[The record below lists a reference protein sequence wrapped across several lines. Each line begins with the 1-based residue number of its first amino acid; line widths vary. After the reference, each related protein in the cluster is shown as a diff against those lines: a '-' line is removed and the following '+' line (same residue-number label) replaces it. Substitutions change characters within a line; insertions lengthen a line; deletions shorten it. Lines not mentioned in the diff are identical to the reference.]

1 MRITIFG
8 LGLIGGSLGLA
19 LKRAKLPD
27 LEVIGYQRRPES
39 AREALRLGAVDR
51 IEPDLKTAVERSN
64 IIVLSVPVMS
74 IERLLQDITV
84 HLSDNTV
91 VTDTA
96 STKVLVMDWAKK
108 YLPAGV
114 SFIGGHPMAGK
125 ESSGIGAATA
135 TLFDGCT
142 YCLTPGATARP
153 SAIEAVTWMVE
164 QSRAHPLVCDAARHD
179 YLVAGI
185 SHLPLLLA
193 TGLVNITA
201 GNPNWP
207 ELALLAA
214 SGYRDTTRLA
224 SGDPGVNR
232 DVFLSNREAI
242 LTWLDRFIHELEDYR
257 RVLTADTKEIEAIL
271 HRAREARE
279 NWLQQKPA
287 RSN

>member
-19 LKRAKLPD
+19 MKRAKVPD
-27 LEVIGYQRRPES
+27 LEIIGYQRRPES

-74 IERLLQDITV
+74 LEGLLQDISV
-84 HLSDNTV
+84 HLAENTV

-96 STKVLVMDWAKK
+96 STKVLVIDWAKK

-135 TLFDGCT
+135 SLFDGCT
-142 YCLTPGATARP
+142 YCLTPAATARP

-201 GNPNWP
+201 GDPDWP

-224 SGDPGVNR
+224 SGDPDVNR
-232 DVFLSNREAI
+232 DIFLSNREAV
-242 LTWLDRFIHELEDYR
+242 LTWLGRLIHELERYR
-257 RVLTADTKEIEAIL
+257 QLLTADTREIETIL
-271 HRAREARE
+271 RRAREARE
-279 NWLQQKPA
+279 SWLQQKPA